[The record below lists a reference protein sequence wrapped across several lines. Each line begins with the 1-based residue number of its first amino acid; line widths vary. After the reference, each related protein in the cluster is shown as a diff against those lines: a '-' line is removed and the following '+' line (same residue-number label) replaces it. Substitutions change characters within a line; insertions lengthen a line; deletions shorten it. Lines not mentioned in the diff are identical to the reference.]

1 MDSRRFLPSRQFI
14 LLVVSLALSGGLV
27 FAADR
32 VTHPG
37 TAHISVDTSPT
48 AYKAAT
54 ADWQGSLQAVQAAS
68 GISSP
73 SGSDQATIEGLLEA
87 AKSGN
92 LTDSVSRS
100 LFINLFNAKSQGLGD
115 DIPTQEQLVKGA
127 ISQVDAIAPK
137 KTYTTADLNVAADS
151 KDALHAYGNASMA
164 IFTNN
169 SNGEFAQTL
178 AIMDAAMTANDS
190 SKLKDLKPI
199 QETYKTIATELAAT
213 LVPKTLVPFHLA
225 LVNDYSTMA
234 ATYEGM
240 QTLISD
246 PLGGLAAVQQYRTLA
261 QHAGQMFI
269 NIAQTLDKNAII
281 FRTDEPGATWSLLL
295 QAQQ

>member
-1 MDSRRFLPSRQFI
+1 MDPRRLLPSRQFT

-32 VTHPG
+32 VTHPSV
-37 TAHISVDTSPT
+37 AHITVDTT
-48 AYKAAT
+48 HNGYQAA
-54 ADWQGSLQAVQAAS
+54 ASDWQTSLQAVQGAS
-68 GISSP
+68 GITSP
-73 SGSDQATIEGLLEA
+73 SGSDPATIEGLLEA

-100 LFINLFNAKSQGLGD
+100 LFVNLFNAKSQGLGN

-137 KTYTTADLNVAADS
+137 KTYTTADLTVVADGKDS
-151 KDALHAYGNASMA
+151 MHAYGNASMT
-164 IFTNN
+164 IFTTN

-190 SKLKDLKPI
+190 NKLKDLKPI
-199 QETYKTIATELAAT
+199 QETYKTIAQKLAAT
-213 LVPKTLVPFHLA
+213 PVPKTLAPFHLE
-225 LVNDYSTMA
+225 LVNDYATMA
-234 ATYEGM
+234 ATYDGM
-240 QTLISD
+240 QALISD

-261 QHAGQMFI
+261 QGAGSMFI
-269 NIAQTLDKNAII
+269 NIAQTLDKNAIL
-281 FRTDEPGATWSLLL
+281 FRTDEPGKTWSLLL